1 MQFYTGEDQ
10 AHVAQNVDIRLRRGQ
25 VRTATET
32 FLQFL
37 QSVIKELQFYTD
49 QADNCNPIP

>member
-10 AHVAQNVDIRLRRGQ
+10 AHVAQNVDIGLRRGQ
-25 VRTATET
+25 VCTATET